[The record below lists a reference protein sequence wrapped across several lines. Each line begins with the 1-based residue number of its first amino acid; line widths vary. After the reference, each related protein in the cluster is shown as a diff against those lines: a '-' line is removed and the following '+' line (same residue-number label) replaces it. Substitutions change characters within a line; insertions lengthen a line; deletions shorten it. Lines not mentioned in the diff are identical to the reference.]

1 MDEFESEE
9 ARRAEALRLVTEVGL
24 SVTAAAAVVGRSRRW
39 LSKWAARFN
48 AGEGLSERSR
58 ASSTSFQSSS
68 DELVDVVLEYRRRLE
83 TDPVSSVGGLSIL
96 AAMERDGLTGLP
108 SVRSIERILTRS
120 GMTHP
125 KTKKTSRSTV
135 PILPLPQVGHVPG
148 VWHQS
153 DWIQDRYLEGGIR
166 YNSIQ
171 LVDMGSGGGIAR
183 QYRHRSMT
191 STVEFFL
198 EHGWP
203 QLSIPQAV
211 SVDNAFSKTSHL
223 HNFWTLF
230 VRLCLFFGAEPV
242 ISPPRELG
250 WTNGVENF
258 NNLFQDR
265 TIAKRRY
272 PTLELLAGD
281 TDLFN
286 HWANHL
292 RPLHPPA
299 VAGTRYPDVL
309 VDNFRDT
316 LRWPPSLFLADHQ
329 DSKGQLRIPLTDGRV
344 TFLRRVHQQAI
355 TIAQH
360 RWSIDLPDHSLVVAS
375 ITTGDA
381 TLTLRHQAETLATH
395 TYPIPHPVTNPY
407 YPPHP
412 HSIYHHAQMRTMP

>member
-1 MDEFESEE
+1 MVEFESEE
-9 ARRAEALRLVTEVGL
+9 ARRAEALRLVDEEGL

-39 LSKWAARFN
+39 LSKWAARVN
-48 AGEGLSERSR
+48 AGEGLSDRSR

-68 DELVDVVLEYRRRLE
+68 EELVDVVLEYRRRLE
-83 TDPVSSVGGLSIL
+83 SDPVASIGGLSIL

-108 SVRSIERILTRS
+108 SVRSIERILTQAGVSR
-120 GMTHP
+120 P
-125 KTKKTSRSTV
+125 RIKKPSRSTIPV
-135 PILPLPQVGHVPG
+135 LPLPQVGHVPG

-171 LVDMGSGGGIAR
+171 LVDMGPGGGIAH
-183 QYRHRSMT
+183 QYQRRSMINT
-191 STVEFFL
+191 AEFFL
-198 EHGWP
+198 EHGWS
-203 QLSIPQAV
+203 QLSIPQAI

-223 HNFWTLF
+223 DNFLTLF

-272 PTLELLAGD
+272 SSLEGLAAD

-286 HWANHL
+286 HWANYL
-292 RPLHPPA
+292 RPLHLPA
-299 VAGTRYPDVL
+299 VAGTRYPGVL
-309 VDNFRDT
+309 VDNVRDT
-316 LRWPPSLFLADHQ
+316 LRWPPPLFLVDHQ
-329 DSKGQLRIPLTDGRV
+329 DSKGRLRIPLAHGRV
-344 TFLRRVHQQAI
+344 TFLRRVHNQAI

-375 ITTGDA
+375 VTTGDA
-381 TLTLRHQAETLATH
+381 ILTLRHQAETLQIYTF
-395 TYPIPHPVTNPY
+395 PIPHRVIDPY
-407 YPPHP
+407 YPPQP
-412 HSIYHHAQMRTMP
+412 HSIYHHA

>member
-1 MDEFESEE
+1 MGEFESEE
-9 ARRAEALRLVTEVGL
+9 ARRAEALRLVTEEGW
-24 SVTAAAAVVGRSRRW
+24 SVTAAAAVIGRSRRW

-68 DELVDVVLEYRRRLE
+68 GELVDVVLEYRRRLE

-108 SVRSIERILTRS
+108 SVRSIERILTRA

-135 PILPLPQVGHVPG
+135 PILPLPQVGHLPG

-191 STVEFFL
+191 SVAE
-198 EHGWP
+198 
-203 QLSIPQAV
+203 
-211 SVDNAFSKTSHL
+211 
-223 HNFWTLF
+223 FWTLF
-230 VRLCLFFGAEPV
+230 VRLCLFFGTEPV

-250 WTNGVENF
+250 WTNGAENF

-272 PTLELLAGD
+272 STLELLAGD

-316 LRWPPSLFLADHQ
+316 LRWPPSLFLANHQ
-329 DSKGQLRIPLTDGRV
+329 DSKGRLRIPLTDGRV

-360 RWSIDLPDHSLVVAS
+360 RWPIDLPDHRLVVAS
-375 ITTGDA
+375 ITTRDA
-381 TLTLRHQAETLATH
+381 TLTLRHQTETLATH

>member
-1 MDEFESEE
+1 MVEFESEE
-9 ARRAEALRLVTEVGL
+9 ARRAEALRLVTEEGL
-24 SVTAAAAVVGRSRRW
+24 SVTAAAAAVGRSRRW

-48 AGEGLSERSR
+48 VGEELSDRSR
-58 ASSTSFQSSS
+58 ASSTSFRASSE
-68 DELVDVVLEYRRRLE
+68 DFVDVVLEYRRRLE

-108 SVRSIERILTRS
+108 SVRSIERILTRAGVS
-120 GMTHP
+120 RP
-125 KTKKTSRSTV
+125 RTKKTSRSTV

-148 VWHQS
+148 IWHQS

-171 LVDMGSGGGIAR
+171 LVDMGSGGGIAH
-183 QYRHRSMT
+183 QYQHRTMT
-191 STVEFFL
+191 NAVEFFL

-203 QLSIPQAV
+203 QLSIPRAI
-211 SVDNAFSKTSHL
+211 SVDNAFSKTSHP
-223 HNFWTLF
+223 HNWWTLF
-230 VRLCLFFGAEPV
+230 VRLCLFFGTEPV

-250 WTNGVENF
+250 WTNGAENF

-272 PTLELLAGD
+272 PNLELLAED

-292 RPLHPPA
+292 RPLHLPA
-299 VAGTRYPDVL
+299 ITGTRYPAEL
-309 VDNFRDT
+309 IDNVGDT
-316 LRWPPSLFLADHQ
+316 LKWPPPLFIADHQ
-329 DSKGQLRIPLTDGRV
+329 DSKGRLRIPLTAGRV
-344 TFLRRVHQQAI
+344 TFLRRVHQQGI
-355 TIAQH
+355 QIAQH
-360 RWSIDLPDHSLVVAS
+360 HWNIDLPDHSLVVAS

-381 TLTLRHQAETLATH
+381 TLTLRHQAETLRTYP
-395 TYPIPHPVTNPY
+395 YPIPHPVTDPH

-412 HSIYHHAQMRTMP
+412 YSIYHHA